1 MSVRLPVRRT
11 SSHVRRTRAPRRASA
26 GLTPVRSGAILV
38 MLACAGIAFGA
49 LNSTA
54 FAYQRTSI
62 EGSSAYVSTAVAVQA
77 MGLASA
83 APNLF
88 TVSTARLE
96 ADLLKLPA
104 VTAARVSVEL
114 PGTLRVSLSERE
126 PILAWVADGHR
137 FAVDRNG
144 LLFAELPA
152 NGADGLPTVVD
163 RRGNAASLA
172 VGSTLDP
179 LDLDVATRLGSL
191 RPADLGS
198 TATSLAVAVD
208 DADGYILTGQKVGW
222 TAVFGIYT
230 VNLRPPSL
238 IPGQVRLLRS
248 LLAGREATIARVV
261 LADDRNGTYTTR

>member
-1 MSVRLPVRRT
+1 MSVRLPVRR
-11 SSHVRRTRAPRRASA
+11 SSGHVRRTRTARRASA
-26 GLTPVRSGAILV
+26 GLTSVRSGAILI
-38 MLACAGIAFGA
+38 MLACVGIAFGA

-54 FAYQRTSI
+54 FAYQRTAI
-62 EGSSAYVSTAVAVQA
+62 DGPSSYVSTADAVQA

-96 ADLLKLPA
+96 ADLLRLPA
-104 VTAARVSVEL
+104 VTAASVSVEL
-114 PGTLRVSLSERE
+114 PGTLRVALTERVA
-126 PILAWVADGHR
+126 ILAWVAAGHR

-144 LLFAELPA
+144 LLFAELPTS
-152 NGADGLPTVVD
+152 GADGLPSVLD
-163 RRGNAASLA
+163 RRANASTLA
-172 VGSTLDP
+172 VGSRLDP

-198 TATSLAVAVD
+198 AATSLAVSVD
-208 DADGYILTGQKVGW
+208 DADGYLVTGQKVGW

-230 VNLRPPSL
+230 ANLRPPDL
-238 IPGQVRLLRS
+238 IVGQVRLLRS